1 VQLIKHNNVNWYI
14 RKRENINKDRRDV
27 KANKI
32 LRTAFELNNISSF
45 SVMDQSFNINAAE
58 NVDVFVKIL
67 DCEIIVLTFIES

>member
-1 VQLIKHNNVNWYI
+1 MSTGIS

-32 LRTAFELNNISSF
+32 LRTAFELNKISSF
-45 SVMDQSFNINAAE
+45 SVMDQSFNINGAE

-67 DCEIIVLTFIES
+67 DFEIIVLTFIES